1 MVQTKCWNTQKKE
14 SDQLVTQFRIIQVER
29 NCRRLLIQP
38 SSPSRLREL
47 CRQAVSSG
55 LRSLVLKSSE
65 QTLRTPLWAGC
76 SPACL
81 ASGWKLLAVEIIQTQ
96 WHKVVIAAKLL
107 LIRSHDDV
115 LGCGCVDRGKSGRY
129 AAPFAFFPRLL
140 LVTTVKHRRFRT
152 ESPLL
157 WLVVFTVRGC
167 YGERK
172 LEGIK
177 KNYTTQK
184 SKLSLTP
191 VKIMTIWGWE
201 MMEIMALSSME
212 PEFHLEKLS
221 IMDTL
226 LSPGF

>member
-1 MVQTKCWNTQKKE
+1 M
-14 SDQLVTQFRIIQVER
+14 
-29 NCRRLLIQP
+29 
-38 SSPSRLREL
+38 
-47 CRQAVSSG
+47 
-55 LRSLVLKSSE
+55 
-65 QTLRTPLWAGC
+65 
-76 SPACL
+76 
-81 ASGWKLLAVEIIQTQ
+81 
-96 WHKVVIAAKLL
+96 
-107 LIRSHDDV
+107 
-115 LGCGCVDRGKSGRY
+115 
-129 AAPFAFFPRLL
+129 
-140 LVTTVKHRRFRT
+140 
-152 ESPLL
+152 
-157 WLVVFTVRGC
+157 FTVRGC

-177 KNYTTQK
+177 KNYTTPK